1 MSSDTLLRT
10 PGRWIDDKTCEWGDW
25 KSTES
30 LLDELDIKHLK
41 EVHYPFQFKSERAMT
56 VKKALSAN
64 KPVLQLHNELKGMR
78 GYSLR
83 SLQKD
88 AIALSRATS
97 ERNELNIRNSS
108 VA

>member
-1 MSSDTLLRT
+1 MSSDILLRT

-30 LLDELDIKHLK
+30 LLDELDIKHLT
-41 EVHYPFQFKSERAMT
+41 EVHYPCRYKSERAMT
-56 VKKALSAN
+56 VKKTLETG
-64 KPVLQLHNELKGMR
+64 KPVLQLFNELKGLR

-88 AIALSRATS
+88 ATALSRASS
-97 ERNELNIRNSS
+97 ERNELKLRNY
-108 VA
+108 